1 MTNNWLALIFLLGVT
16 YGNAYADEASV
27 KKIFLS
33 KFPGANVQSVSKAP
47 MKGMY
52 EIYAEGQ
59 LLYTN
64 ESVSHLL
71 IGNLIDVAN
80 KQNLTD
86 LRMQKLM
93 AVPFHTLPLN
103 SAITSVKGNG
113 KRKLAVFS
121 DPDCPYCKKLEEE
134 LRGISNVTIYTFLY
148 PVEGLHA
155 GSTDKAK
162 AIWCAPDRLKAWEDW
177 MLLGSLPK
185 TSGSCETPIPSI
197 VSLGQKLGIT
207 GTPTLIFAD
216 GRRVPGAIPPAQI
229 EKILDATQS
238 K

>member
-1 MTNNWLALIFLLGVT
+1 MTDNRVALVFLLGTMYANV
-16 YGNAYADEASV
+16 YADEASV
-27 KKIFLS
+27 KKIFSS
-33 KFPGANVQSVSKAP
+33 KFPGAKVQSVSKAP

-52 EIYAEGQ
+52 EVYAEGQ

-93 AVPFHTLPLN
+93 AVPFDTLPLN

-134 LRGISNVTIYTFLY
+134 LRGITNVTVYTFLY
-148 PVEGLHA
+148 PVEGLHP

-185 TSGSCETPIPSI
+185 TPASCETPIPSI

-216 GRRVPGAIPPAQI
+216 GRRVPGAIPPAHI
-229 EKILDATQS
+229 EKILDSTQS